1 MRGKQ
6 LLLVIF
12 LVAGLVLAG
21 LGVDW
26 LSRPAVENAPALSEG
41 TAAGL
46 PGVDSL
52 DALLA
57 QQAPVA
63 QPEVAG
69 FGLAWGVMAGML
81 LALGWV
87 IHGLRGTRP
96 FPIPANAS
104 PPVYLWAVPVLAAAG
119 LGVSVYL
126 AYVETSETAVI
137 ICGTVGNCAAVQSSP
152 YAYFLGVPVA
162 VLGLVNYAGIF
173 LLWLGQ
179 MWGNGRIRV
188 WAQLGLMAVTLV
200 GILFS
205 IYLTGL
211 EIFVIK
217 AVCVWCISSALI
229 TTFLFLLAG
238 TAMSNQQ
245 ITAHH

>member
-1 MRGKQ
+1 MKGKQ
-6 LLLVIF
+6 LLVAIL
-12 LVAGLVLAG
+12 LVAVLALAG

-26 LSRPAVENAPALSEG
+26 LSRPVVEDVPALSEG
-41 TAAGL
+41 PAAGL

-52 DALLA
+52 DALLS
-57 QQAPVA
+57 QQAPA
-63 QPEVAG
+63 EQPEVAG

-87 IHGLRGTRP
+87 VYGLRGTRP
-96 FPIPANAS
+96 FPLPANAS
-104 PPVYLWAVPVLAAAG
+104 LPVYLWAVPVLAAAG

-126 AYVETSETAVI
+126 AYVETNETAVI

-152 YAYFLGVPVA
+152 YAYFLGIPVA
-162 VLGLVNYAGIF
+162 LLGMANYAGLF
-173 LLWLGQ
+173 VLWLGQ

-188 WAQLGLMAVTLV
+188 WARLGLMVVTFV

-229 TTFLFLLAG
+229 TTFLFLLTG
-238 TAMSNQQ
+238 TIMNN
-245 ITAHH
+245 